1 MQVRSFGT
9 NCCSFRATAEKGRN
23 RLHASKTDAGP
34 CRRFNRQCLVQKS
47 FPLISSGHCDI
58 LHTDTVRGVVSM
70 LRNDQHELFLNTY
83 FSTDEKRKYLAQKL
97 LARVDFFQMLKRKP
111 VYQFDLKTLEELICT
126 QESNRISLSFVKTNH
141 LVMKKLYAF
150 CVELFGEENMG
161 ADFKKLAFLKVG
173 YFTKIAAQ
181 NVKDPEFVSVED
193 FEEQTLLIVDA
204 LWKADMMR
212 AHIYKKFAMVLLLA
226 YFSKNQILELKG
238 SDVNLNNKTISGVK
252 IKDKTWNMLI
262 HALNLEMTSRCDDL
276 LIDIAVAGDMSAS
289 DRFGASIK
297 YINSMC
303 KKACKNGTLSS
314 YIPLSV
320 DRIRLLSFFAKTY
333 EVEKE
338 KSPIGETLVAE
349 DVFRL
354 YEKTRQEESVPKYEK
369 DILFDLYSSWKEEH
383 NK

>member
-1 MQVRSFGT
+1 
-9 NCCSFRATAEKGRN
+9 
-23 RLHASKTDAGP
+23 
-34 CRRFNRQCLVQKS
+34 
-47 FPLISSGHCDI
+47 
-58 LHTDTVRGVVSM
+58 M